1 MREIEIL
8 EAAIVARARALA
20 EHGEPQ
26 PLNVAMAEQAD
37 PAARTFLEGRSVTQ
51 SDQAPLVTEDD
62 VPAAARPIVIGHHY
76 VLLGELDSDPEP
88 KAVRAQL
95 RRYHNRLA
103 LDRSFLGPAAEDLLL
118 ILVGPGGSA
127 DDETWQERRAAV
139 ERDAFVCRKLV
150 WLPPEDDAPADAEA
164 FLSRTFLARP
174 WRAAAGATEGDADL
188 DRMARIAERI
198 TAEGL
203 SPDEAARWVDILSA
217 PADDTDILESLVDA
231 LEPQP

>member
-8 EAAIVARARALA
+8 EAAIMARARALA

-26 PLNVAMAEQAD
+26 PLNAAMVEQAD
-37 PAARTFLEGRSVTQ
+37 PAARAFLEGRSVTE

-62 VPAAARPIVIGHHY
+62 VPATARPIVIGHHY
-76 VLLGELDSDPEP
+76 VLLGELDCDPEP
-88 KAVRAQL
+88 NAVRALL

-118 ILVGPGGSA
+118 ILVAPGGSDVDKA
-127 DDETWQERRAAV
+127 WQERRATV

-150 WLPPEDDAPADAEA
+150 WLPPEENAEA
-164 FLSRTFLARP
+164 ATEKFLSRTFLSRP
-174 WRAAAGATEGDADL
+174 WRAEAGATEGDL

-203 SPDEAARWVDILSA
+203 SPDEAARWVAVLSA